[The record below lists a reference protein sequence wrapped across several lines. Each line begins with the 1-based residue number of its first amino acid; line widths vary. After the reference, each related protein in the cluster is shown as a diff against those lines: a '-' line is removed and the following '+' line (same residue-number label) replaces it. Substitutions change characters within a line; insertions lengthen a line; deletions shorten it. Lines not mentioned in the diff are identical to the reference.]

1 MKNARKEEVKK
12 EIIMSGLLLKNWIEN
27 GKNKVPNN
35 IQGLED
41 IRNLFAETVE
51 PKEPELAEK
60 VMEKRRD
67 RKRIVGR
74 SSTLE
79 AIRKRK
85 KKQIKHVLLFQIT

>member
-51 PKEPELAEK
+51 PKEHELVKKSWRNVGIGRELWGDLPHWK
-60 VMEKRRD
+60 QLERE
-67 RKRIVGR
+67 RKSKSNMYFYSR
-74 SSTLE
+74 
-79 AIRKRK
+79 
-85 KKQIKHVLLFQIT
+85 